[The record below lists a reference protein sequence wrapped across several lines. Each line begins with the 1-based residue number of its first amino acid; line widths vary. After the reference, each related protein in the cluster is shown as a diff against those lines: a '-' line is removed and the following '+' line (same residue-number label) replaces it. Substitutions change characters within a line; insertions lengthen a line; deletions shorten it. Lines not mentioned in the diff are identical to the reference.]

1 MIQVTQRGRKTISI
15 RILLREDEIKD
26 AADIDIAI
34 EIDKLVMRTPEDS
47 ACDEYN
53 VRRVQRELC
62 LINATLAAN
71 SIGGLVYAIAFG

>member
-1 MIQVTQRGRKTISI
+1 MIQVTQRGRKMITI

-34 EIDKLVMRTPEDS
+34 GIDKLVMRTPEDS

-53 VRRVQRELC
+53 
-62 LINATLAAN
+62 AN
-71 SIGGLVYAIAFG
+71 